1 MITAFAST
9 GMWQSQ
15 REGLLSAPSYILSLK
30 SIISGIFVC
39 KYLKLAFTENKYCQ
53 YPMKISASIYS
64 DKQNDLLN
72 TIQNLNESHVD
83 YIHVDCNDDLNVFA
97 DIELIEQHS
106 HIPIDLHIITQDA
119 SRFYGALQ
127 KFDLDF
133 VTFQYEDLKD
143 KKLNI
148 PKEYTGQLGL
158 AITTNTSVKVFEDY
172 KDDFDFILLM
182 ATVPGKSGGTFDPIN
197 FRKIREFRR
206 LYPGKKIHVDGGV
219 NAEVS
224 FILRNMGVDASV
236 SGSYLFNS
244 SNINTALLNLKLN
257 EIESHFLVRDFMR
270 DLNESPVVYR
280 HELSLRTALEKM
292 ADGKLGFVMV
302 LGEDNMLEGIIG
314 NGDLRNGLLK
324 NIHDLN
330 DIRTEE
336 IINQQPL
343 TVLETFTVFQL
354 LRFIKKQN
362 RPVIYLPVVNEKGQ
376 ATGSLNFMNLIKC

>member
-1 MITAFAST
+1 
-9 GMWQSQ
+9 
-15 REGLLSAPSYILSLK
+15 
-30 SIISGIFVC
+30 
-39 KYLKLAFTENKYCQ
+39 
-53 YPMKISASIYS
+53 MKISASIYS

-97 DIELIEQHS
+97 DIEIIEQHS
-106 HIPIDLHIITQDA
+106 HIPIDLHIITTDA
-119 SRFYGALQ
+119 NRFYGALQ

-143 KKLNI
+143 KKLKI
-148 PKEYTGQLGL
+148 PKEFTGQLGL

-172 KDDFDFILLM
+172 QDDFDFILLM

-270 DLNESPVVYR
+270 DLNESPVVHQ

-302 LGEDNMLEGIIG
+302 LGDDNALEGIIG

-336 IINQQPL
+336 IINTKPL

-376 ATGSLNFMNLIKC
+376 ATGSVNFMNLIKGEL